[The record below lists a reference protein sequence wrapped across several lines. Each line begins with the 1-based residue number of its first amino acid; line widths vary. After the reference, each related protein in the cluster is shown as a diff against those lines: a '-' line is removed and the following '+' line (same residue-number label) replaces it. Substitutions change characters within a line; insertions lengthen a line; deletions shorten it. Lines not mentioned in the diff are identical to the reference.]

1 MSRLFPHSLKDVI
14 EKASRPILK
23 KRGFSEARIISDW
36 HGIVGKEV
44 ANYAL
49 PLRIQFLRGQTI
61 GGTLTISTHPA
72 YALEIQQ
79 LTPQILEKIASYFGY
94 RAIERIVIEQQYH
107 ALPSLPET
115 QGHIPNDTSKQLSDA
130 ASHNI
135 NVSNTS
141 DDPLDVALKRL
152 EILYHL
158 KE

>member
-36 HGIVGKEV
+36 NIIVGSEL

-49 PLRIQFLRGQTI
+49 PVRMQFLRGQTI

-72 YALEIQQ
+72 YALELQQ

-115 QGHIPNDTSKQLSDA
+115 QGHINNNTGKKLSDA
-130 ASHNI
+130 ASQNI
-135 NVSNTS
+135 KASNES
-141 DDPLDVALKRL
+141 DDPLDAALRRL
-152 EILYHL
+152 ETIYHL